1 MREDEVHSSA
11 VYVEMLAQILAAHSR
26 TLAVPAGESVAPG
39 ARPAHDMLRLGLL
52 PQCEV
57 GLVALLSHSVKL
69 SAGVL
74 HVVKVAA
81 RQYSVLMVF
90 VVFRRVEVYA
100 SVALVGVA
108 VVDYLLH
115 QLLLLYDMARG
126 VRLNAGRQHVEGG
139 HGVMVAVGVI
149 LRNLHRLELFQ
160 AGLLHYLVLA
170 LVGVVLKVAHVG
182 DVAHVPYLI
191 PKVLQVTEK
200 HVKRY
205 RGAGVA
211 QVRVAVNGRA
221 AHVHSNV
228 WSVQRL
234 EAFLPSRKCIVD

>member
-1 MREDEVHSSA
+1 
-11 VYVEMLAQILAAHSR
+11 
-26 TLAVPAGESVAPG
+26 
-39 ARPAHDMLRLGLL
+39 
-52 PQCEV
+52 
-57 GLVALLSHSVKL
+57 
-69 SAGVL
+69 
-74 HVVKVAA
+74 
-81 RQYSVLMVF
+81 MVF

-108 VVDYLLH
+108 VVDYLLY

-160 AGLLHYLVLA
+160 AGLLLYLVLA

-191 PKVLQVTEK
+191 SKVLQVTEK